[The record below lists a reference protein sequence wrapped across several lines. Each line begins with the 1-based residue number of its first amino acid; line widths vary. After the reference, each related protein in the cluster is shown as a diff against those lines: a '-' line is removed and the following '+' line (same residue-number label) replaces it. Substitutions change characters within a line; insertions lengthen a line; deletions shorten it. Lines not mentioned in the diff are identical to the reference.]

1 MVATGLS
8 SMRERGRESERII
21 NWGFREFQNY
31 TLFKAGE
38 SVETADVWLGDAL
51 NVPLT
56 SPQDIVVTLP
66 RRARRDMAVTV
77 IYQQPVPA
85 PIQEGDRIG
94 TLRVTAP
101 DVALREYP
109 LYAGHSVEQLGPF
122 GRIISALMYFVTGA
136 P

>member
-1 MVATGLS
+1 M
-8 SMRERGRESERII
+8 
-21 NWGFREFQNY
+21 
-31 TLFKAGE
+31 
-38 SVETADVWLGDAL
+38 
-51 NVPLT
+51 PLT